1 MGCNMPII
9 VLEPEVAAKI
19 AAGEV
24 IEEPSSVVKELIEN
38 SIDAEARRIWIA
50 IEGGGLYVIQVRDD
64 GGGIPSLEV
73 QAAFL
78 RHATSKLSGDG
89 RLDCVDSLGF
99 RGEALPSIAAVSEVE
114 MLTRTKN
121 EDLGSY
127 IRLVKGSVV
136 AFERRAAPIGTT
148 VTVRDLFLDMPA
160 RRKFMPSPQTLSGRI
175 SHLVSRMA
183 LGAPDIRFSLV
194 SEGRKSFNSDGTG
207 SIRDVASR
215 IYGHQVAQVM
225 LEVGSGAITG
235 LASAPSV
242 SRGARGNVSLY
253 VNGRW
258 VHNRAL
264 VVAVE
269 EAYHGLLMVGRYPI
283 AVVNLLVPFN
293 EVDIN
298 IHPSKREVRL
308 LREREVFSSLQKAV
322 RQRILESTS
331 MPGLL
336 PDANPGSTFPAI
348 QPMPVQGNDSSAAR
362 SFWATQSFSEKD
374 SSRHQDVVS
383 NSSSLPLMRVVGQL
397 GSTYIVA
404 EGPDGMYMV
413 DQHAAHE
420 RVLFEKILSQLESGG
435 CESQGLLEP
444 IVIDLLEEQKATLLG
459 SEEIVRKLG
468 FVVEHFGGNTV
479 MVRSMPSI
487 VKEKDAAQALADMLE
502 QIGQGVSSPDW
513 QERVAASLA
522 CHGAVK
528 AAQPLQLEEMRQLM
542 LQLEEAANPKTCP
555 HGRPTTLYLS
565 SSVLEKQ
572 FGRR

>member
-1 MGCNMPII
+1 MPII
-9 VLEPEVAAKI
+9 VLEPGVAARI

-24 IEEPSSVVKELIEN
+24 IEEPSSVVKELVEN

-50 IEGGGLYVIQVRDD
+50 IEGGGLSVIQVRDD
-64 GGGIPSLEV
+64 GIGIPNGEV

-89 RLDCVDSLGF
+89 RLDRVHSLGF

-114 MLTRTKN
+114 MQTRTKD
-121 EDLGSY
+121 EDMGTY
-127 IRLVKGSVV
+127 IRLVKGSVA
-136 AFERRAAPIGTT
+136 AFERRAAPIGAT
-148 VTVRDLFLDMPA
+148 VTVRDLFQDMPA
-160 RRKFMPSPQTLSGRI
+160 RRKFMPSTQTLSGRI
-175 SHLVSRMA
+175 SHLVSRVA
-183 LGAPDIRFSLV
+183 LGAPVVRFSLV
-194 SEGRKSFNSDGTG
+194 SNGRKSFNSDGTG
-207 SIRDVASR
+207 TIRDVVSR
-215 IYGHQVAQVM
+215 IYGHQVAQTM
-225 LEVGSGAITG
+225 LDIDAGTIAG
-235 LASAPSV
+235 LVSPPSV
-242 SRGARGNVSLY
+242 SRGTRGNVSLY

-264 VVAVE
+264 IAAVE

-283 AVVNLLVPFN
+283 AVLNLLVPLD

-308 LREREVFSSLQKAV
+308 LREREMFGSLQKAV
-322 RQRILESTS
+322 RRRILESS
-331 MPGLL
+331 PVPGLL
-336 PDANPGSTFPAI
+336 PEGNPGSIFLAI
-348 QPMPVQGNDSSAAR
+348 QPAPIPGNASSAALAL
-362 SFWATQSFSEKD
+362 WATQETANSGRQETGAD
-374 SSRHQDVVS
+374 S
-383 NSSSLPLMRVVGQL
+383 NSMPLMRVVGQL
-397 GSTYIVA
+397 SSTYIVA

-420 RVLFEKILSQLESGG
+420 RVLFEKIIGQLELGD

-444 IVIDLLEEQKATLLG
+444 IVMDMSEEQCATLLDSSG
-459 SEEIVRKLG
+459 LVKRVG
-468 FVVEHFGGNTV
+468 FIVEHFGGNTA
-479 MVRSMPSI
+479 MIRSMPSI
-487 VKEKDAAQALADMLE
+487 IKEREATQALSDMLE
-502 QIGQGVSSPDW
+502 QIAQGKSSPDW

-528 AAQPLQLEEMRQLM
+528 ASQPLQMEEMRQLV

-565 SSVLEKQ
+565 SALLEKQ